1 MQLNRVMTAGTSIHP
16 DLVAG
21 TWKLDKAHSELSFT
35 VKHLGISKVRGVFHD
50 FDVTIHAADELEDS
64 TIEATID
71 LASVDTKDPNRDGH
85 LKTGDF
91 FKIDEFPTATFKS
104 TSISGALDDFTV
116 TGDLTLR
123 GVTKP
128 ITLKGEFGGVNT
140 DAYGNVHAG
149 AEVKTTIDRTE
160 FGVSWN
166 SPLEAGGLLLSND
179 VTLNFDLQ
187 VILQK

>member
-1 MQLNRVMTAGTSIHP
+1 MTVGTSLHP

-21 TWKLDKAHSELSFT
+21 TWQLDKAHSELSFT

-50 FDVTIHAADELEDS
+50 FDVTIEAADELEHS
-64 TIEATID
+64 TIRATID
-71 LASVDTKDPNRDGH
+71 LASVDTKDANRDGH

-91 FKIDEFPTATFKS
+91 FKIEEFPTATFTS
-104 TSISGALDDFTV
+104 TSIAGTPDDFTV
-116 TGDLTLR
+116 AGELTLR

-128 ITLKGEFGGVNT
+128 VTLKGEFGGVNT
-140 DAYGNVHAG
+140 DGYGNVHAG
-149 AEVKTTIDRTE
+149 AEVTTTIDRTA

-179 VTLNFDLQ
+179 VTLSFDLQ

>member
-166 SPLEAGGLLLSND
+166 SPLETGGLLLSND